1 MALQDY
7 VNRKYDYLAFRGVAP
22 IGDRQLNMALYDD
35 NDNGQI
41 CVGAQKLAQRWAI
54 EFLTERG
61 SLPGLPERG
70 CLFMTL
76 ARQGRLRTQI
86 DVISAFTTAG
96 LLLQQN
102 LRNEEYIGMP
112 DDERFLSADLL
123 SAAVLPGYVQLHVMI
138 NSRAES
144 SRSLI
149 LPISTL
155 PQV

>member
-7 VNRKYDYLAFRGVAP
+7 ANRKYDYLAFRNVAAG
-22 IGDRQLNMALYDD
+22 GDRLLDTVLYDD

-54 EFLTERG
+54 EFLTELG

-70 CLFMTL
+70 CLFMTNV
-76 ARQGRLRTQI
+76 RQGTLRTQI
-86 DVISAFTTAG
+86 DVLSSFNTSG
-96 LLLQQN
+96 LTIQKN
-102 LRNEEYIGMP
+102 LRNEEYPGMP

-123 SAAVLPGYVQLHVMI
+123 SVSMLPGYVQLHVMI
-138 NSRAES
+138 NSRAGTA
-144 SRSLI
+144 RSLI

-155 PQV
+155 P